1 MSSTAQNLRRY
12 LAAAVLVR
20 VADEGGRVALLLLA
34 LQRTG
39 SAALG
44 AVLVAA
50 LLVPH
55 VAAAPAVG
63 LLTDRTPRPRW
74 VLGAAAVGF
83 AAALAAAAVGLG
95 RLPVSATLAILLV
108 GGCCGPALTGG

>member
-20 VADEGGRVALLLLA
+20 VADEGARVALLLLA

-50 LLVPH
+50 LLVPP
-55 VAAAPAVG
+55 APAPAAVAPPPAG
-63 LLTDRTPRPRW
+63 TPRPRG
-74 VLGAAAVGF
+74 VLGAAAV
-83 AAALAAAAVGLG
+83 AYEPARAAAAFALG
-95 RLPVSATLAILLV
+95 RLPVSAT
-108 GGCCGPALTGG
+108 